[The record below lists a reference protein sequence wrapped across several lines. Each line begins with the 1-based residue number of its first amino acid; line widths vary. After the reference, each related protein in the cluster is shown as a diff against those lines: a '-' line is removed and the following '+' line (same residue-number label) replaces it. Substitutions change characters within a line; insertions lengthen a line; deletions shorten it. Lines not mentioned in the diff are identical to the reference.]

1 MTKPAVPFLD
11 LKRSPSRYSQPPE
24 QVLARILERGVF
36 LLGPELEALER
47 EFAEAFHVGFAAG
60 VGSGTDALILALEA
74 GARLTPGAGE
84 EVITSALSAAFT
96 PLAIHRAGAIP
107 RFADVDPVTLQI
119 DTSSIEACINQRTR
133 AIVPVHLYGH
143 SCEILPILELARKY
157 NLKVVED
164 ACQAHGSRL
173 DGKALGTF
181 AHAGAFS
188 FYPTK
193 NMGAL
198 GDGGMVVADDPEL
211 IRRVRMLR
219 HGGQERSYHHELLG
233 CCSRLDEFQSAIL
246 RMKLP
251 SLEECNRVRRE
262 LADRY
267 DKAFQDLDLTLLPPA
282 PGFVPNRHLYPIRTP
297 RRDELCRFL
306 HENGVETLI
315 HYPMP
320 LPLQPAFQP
329 FVLPGQEFTASN
341 RAANELLS
349 LPLYPELR
357 EEEIRHTILTV
368 RRFFET

>member
-1 MTKPAVPFLD
+1 MKKLTVPFLD
-11 LKRSPSRYSQPPE
+11 LRRGTSRYAQSPE
-24 QVLARILERGVF
+24 QALARILERGVF

-47 EFAEAFHVGFAAG
+47 EFAEAFCVGFAAG
-60 VGSGTDALILALEA
+60 VGSGTDALVLGLEA
-74 GARLTPGAGE
+74 SAALNPGAGE

-96 PLAIHRAGAIP
+96 PLAIYRAGAIP
-107 RFADVDPVTLQI
+107 RFVDIDPATLQI
-119 DTSSIEACINQRTR
+119 DASRIEPCINDKTR
-133 AIVPVHLYGH
+133 AIVPVHLYGNA
-143 SCEILPILELARKY
+143 CEISPILELARRY

-198 GDGGMVVADDPEL
+198 GDGGMVVTDNPEL

-219 HGGQERSYHHELLG
+219 HGGQERSYHHELPG
-233 CCSRLDEFQSAIL
+233 CCSRLDEFQSAVL

-251 SLEECNRVRRE
+251 ILEECNAARRK

-267 DKAFQDLDLTLLPPA
+267 DEAFQDLDLALLPQR
-282 PGFVPNRHLYPIRTP
+282 PGFTPNRHLYPIRTS
-297 RRDELCRFL
+297 RRDALRRFL
-306 HENGVETLI
+306 NENGVQTLI

-329 FVLPGQEFTASN
+329 FVLPGQEFPSTQKAVG
-341 RAANELLS
+341 ELLS
-349 LPLYPELR
+349 LPLYPDLR
-357 EEEIRHTILTV
+357 EEELQHTILSV
-368 RRFFET
+368 RRFFGT